1 MRYHFN
7 ATLLADVGAEAETRV
22 EAEQKLREAL
32 TGSDAT
38 LGTLEGKPI
47 VVRIEIEGS
56 LDLIDVEEGAEN
68 GPITA
73 AS

>member
-7 ATLLADVGAEAETRV
+7 ATLLADVGVEAETRV